1 MKKPSKTEM
10 RKWEVESALST
21 LQRAEEIKKNA
32 SLMRDVKKAA
42 KSQAD
47 SLMKL
52 GGAVTSKRTVTRKS
66 PARKTT
72 TKRTLRRKK

>member
-32 SLMRDVKKAA
+32 SLMRDVRKAA

-52 GGAVTSKRTVTRKS
+52 GGAVTSKKTITRKS
-66 PARKTT
+66 PSK
-72 TKRTLRRKK
+72 KRTLKRKK

>member
-1 MKKPSKTEM
+1 MKPSKSEM
-10 RKWEVESALST
+10 RKWEVESALAT
-21 LQRAEEIKKNA
+21 LQRAQEIQKNS
-32 SLMRDVKKAA
+32 SLMRDVRKAA

-52 GGAVTSKRTVTRKS
+52 GGPVTRKKTLTRKS
-66 PARKTT
+66 PAKTT

>member
-42 KSQAD
+42 KSQED
-47 SLMKL
+47 QLMKL
-52 GGAVTSKRTVTRKS
+52 GGAVTSTTRKS
-66 PARKTT
+66 PVRKRTT
-72 TKRTLRRKK
+72 TRGKK